1 MIPEMVTARITVR
14 IKVPAIKVPEIKVTT
29 FVNVIALFIATL
41 LCSPAL
47 AVNQVQIDKV
57 ITHLNGINFIQGQFT
72 QQKKLTGL
80 SYPLKAQGHF
90 MFWKMQ
96 GLHLATEKPFFN
108 AMTITSNA
116 MINWQADG
124 TGAIAQ
130 EQSGIIQREINKTL
144 LAFFSADIALIQQRF
159 STEWIF
165 DKEQWQ
171 LTLIPKLDIIQKNMR
186 SAVIHGNNNLQ
197 GLTVVAGNGDE
208 TTIEFTSQIESA
220 APTAAECRWF
230 SLQPQE
236 LCSAFK

>member
-1 MIPEMVTARITVR
+1 MMASIFERTEKKSNLLLSFLMIFATA
-14 IKVPAIKVPEIKVTT
+14 
-29 FVNVIALFIATL
+29 L
-41 LCSPAL
+41 LCNSTL
-47 AVNQVQIDKV
+47 AANQAQIDKI
-57 ITHLNGINFIQGQFT
+57 ITHLNSIHFVQGQFT

-96 GLHLATEKPFFN
+96 GLYLATEKPFFN
-108 AMTITSNA
+108 AMTITGNA
-116 MINWQADG
+116 IINWQADG
-124 TGAIAQ
+124 TGTISQ

-159 STEWIF
+159 TTEWVF

-171 LTLIPKLDIIQKNMR
+171 LTLIPKLDVIQKNMR

-208 TTIEFTSQIESA
+208 TTIEFTSQTESA
-220 APTAAECRWF
+220 TPTAAECRWF
-230 SLQPQE
+230 SLQPQT

>member
-1 MIPEMVTARITVR
+1 MNSGAMTSTRKPIAFVTMLVLF
-14 IKVPAIKVPEIKVTT
+14 VTT
-29 FVNVIALFIATL
+29 F
-41 LCSPAL
+41 LCGSAL
-47 AVNQVQIDKV
+47 AATQAQIDKV
-57 ITHLNGINFIQGQFT
+57 ITRLNAIHFVQGQFT

-80 SYPLKAQGHF
+80 HYPLKAQGHF

-96 GLHLATEKPFFN
+96 GLYLATEKPFFN
-108 AMTITSNA
+108 AMTITGKA

-124 TGAIAQ
+124 TGTIAQ

-144 LAFFSADIALIQQRF
+144 LAFFSADIAVIQQRF

-171 LTLIPKLDIIQKNMR
+171 LKLIPKLDVIQKNMR

-197 GLTVVAGNGDE
+197 GLTVVAANGDE
-208 TTIEFTSQIESA
+208 TTIEFTAQKESA

-236 LCSAFK
+236 LCSGLK